1 MNFQLTEGNIFK
13 NLIRFSI
20 PFLISYFLQT
30 LYGLADLFIAG
41 QFNGAEV
48 ITAVSVGSQIMHMLT
63 VIIVGFAMGPA
74 VLIGHAVG
82 EKNPI
87 RIRTII
93 FTTIILFAIIAI
105 IFTATTT
112 LLCKQIVKLVSTPAE
127 SVAQTKM
134 YLFICFAGIPFIIA
148 YNVIAS
154 VFRGLGDSK
163 SPMIFVAIACAI
175 NIILDYVLM
184 GPLKMQAKGAAIAT
198 IFAQALSVII
208 SLIFI
213 FCKNRKNKQNRAV
226 KNSAPNF
233 DAQTRIQK
241 FSASEAKEILK
252 IGVPVACQD
261 GFIQISFLIIT
272 IIANRRGVNVA
283 AAVGIVEKIISFLFL
298 FPSSML
304 SAVSAIAAQNIGAKK
319 IERAQKTLF
328 YAISTGV
335 TFGLIVA
342 VLFQFFSQNVI
353 GRFTTSP
360 EVVQLGCQ
368 YIKTYVFDC
377 VFAAIH
383 FSFSGYFCAC
393 GKSLYAFLHNVISI
407 IFVRVPGAYFAS
419 VLFPQTLLPMGLA
432 ATTGSLLSSIICL
445 IIFRRLQR
453 KSGL

>member
-82 EKNPI
+82 EKNPL

-112 LLCKQIVKLVSTPAE
+112 LLCTQIVKLVSTPAE

-213 FCKNRKNKQNRAV
+213 FCKNRAV

-233 DAQTRIQK
+233 AEQTRIQK

-335 TFGLIVA
+335 TFGLIIA

-353 GRFTTSP
+353 GRFTSSP

-419 VLFPQTLLPMGLA
+419 ILFPQTLLPMGLA